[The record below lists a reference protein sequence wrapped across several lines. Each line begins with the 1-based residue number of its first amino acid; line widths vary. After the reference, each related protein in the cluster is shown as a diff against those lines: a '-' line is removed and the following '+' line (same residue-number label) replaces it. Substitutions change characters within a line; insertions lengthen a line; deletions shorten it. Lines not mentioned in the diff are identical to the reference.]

1 MKRISGIALASLAA
15 LAVFSCAK
23 SPGPAAVEKIT
34 VTPDEVSMKTGETMF
49 LECLVTPPDA
59 TAGKIFW
66 KSSSP
71 RTVTVNDLGK
81 ISALGTE
88 MEALDPEAFAGASG
102 KAVLPVKAVTTGN
115 ATGYY
120 YDIFKGD
127 YTDTSV
133 ITDDIAISSVRFT
146 GKTSPSYVY
155 FINYDELNTFMGVA
169 VDAGGDFGPVWREA
183 VTLTPEGASPASE
196 YPF

>member
-49 LECLVTPPDA
+49 LECLVTPP
-59 TAGKIFW
+59 
-66 KSSSP
+66 
-71 RTVTVNDLGK
+71 
-81 ISALGTE
+81 E